1 MKKNFTLLEFMRD
14 YKLSDSL
21 LFKDAAIHQMI
32 FVRDTIGRLVK
43 SPIFVVSTHT
53 SKSCLLPVYG
63 FMMPNGMKVIM
74 RENFYGWVVSM
85 WVDDNMN
92 VFTIDSNIAYGET
105 TYTEKDGKTT
115 YTGRDGDIHSVYCE
129 GFDEEWVYPYNPVCT
144 KKVTFRVESNYDLY
158 TLLYNQLKYFYTWQ
172 IKVDG
177 NTEFTV
183 DEIKN
188 IYNFL
193 KEDHPSVDKFY
204 ELFPETYN
212 KATNYDFSV
221 ANNLSTYPDM
231 EDLFNRIVNFE
242 EIKKCFAF
250 EYYRFFTFEKFKG
263 TRRIE
268 KLEDIRG
275 SFKKKNK

>member
-1 MKKNFTLLEFMRD
+1 MRD

-21 LFKDAAIHQMI
+21 LFKDAAIKQML
-32 FVRDTIGRLVK
+32 FVRDTIGELVK
-43 SPIFVVSTHT
+43 SPIFVVSTHM

-85 WVDDNMN
+85 WVDDNMT
-92 VFTIDSNIAYGET
+92 VFSLDSNIAYGET
-105 TYTEKDGKTT
+105 TS
-115 YTGRDGDIHSVYCE
+115 TGRDGDIHSVYCE
-129 GFDEEWVYPYNPVCT
+129 GFDEEWVYPYSPVCT
-144 KKVTFRVESNYDLY
+144 RKITFRVNSNYELY
-158 TLLYNQLKYFYTWQ
+158 TLLYNELKYFYTWD

-183 DEIKN
+183 DEIN
-188 IYNFL
+188 HIYDSL
-193 KEDHPSVDKFY
+193 KEDHPSVDRFY
-204 ELFPETYN
+204 ELFPETYY

-242 EIKKCFAF
+242 EIKKCFVF

-268 KLEDIRG
+268 ELENIRG